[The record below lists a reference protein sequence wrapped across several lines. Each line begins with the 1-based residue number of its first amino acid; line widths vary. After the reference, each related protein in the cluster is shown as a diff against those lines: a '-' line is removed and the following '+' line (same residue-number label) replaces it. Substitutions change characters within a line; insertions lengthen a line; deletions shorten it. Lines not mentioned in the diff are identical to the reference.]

1 MSIKKILLNAA
12 MPTLKQL
19 VNALLTAWRGSHKS
33 VIAGNY
39 IATDLK
45 VARGY
50 SNIQKLYT
58 APSDGVL
65 AAQTPTPST
74 AILLRQGEKWIWRRL
89 HPLAVGRLPLCHC
102 EKVRSAG
109 AQCMAKPVRRICI
122 SASTPTLAPN
132 LTLGGAL

>member
-1 MSIKKILLNAA
+1 

-19 VNALLTAWRGSHKS
+19 VNAVLTAWRGSHKS

-74 AILLRQGEKWIWRRL
+74 AILLRQGKSMDMAAASSFGGWPVTSMPMRKGAECWG
-89 HPLAVGRLPLCHC
+89 AVYGENGTADLYLRFYPY
-102 EKVRSAG
+102 VGS
-109 AQCMAKPVRRICI
+109 
-122 SASTPTLAPN
+122 
-132 LTLGGAL
+132 